1 MLTLSQKARR
11 RKNVQVSVEA
21 QGKRWD
27 GKKLQDTSVCSITA
41 RYPDNIISEE
51 DVLDIAAKAGA
62 ELEKIN
68 GALSLD
74 LNTMY
79 EVFGL
84 RERRSTSWKKKFFCD
99 CHEQYSRGNPGRKNI
114 QRYCR

>member
-1 MLTLSQKARR
+1 MYKCPL
-11 RKNVQVSVEA
+11 EA

-84 RERRSTSWKKKFFCD
+84 RGEALDQLEKEILFCD

>member
-1 MLTLSQKARR
+1 M
-11 RKNVQVSVEA
+11 SVEA

-79 EVFGL
+79 EGFGL
-84 RERRSTSWKKKFFCD
+84 RGEALGKRQVK
-99 CHEQYSRGNPGRKNI
+99 
-114 QRYCR
+114 